1 MSRDVVI
8 FREFLVNLIVKNGD
22 MERILAHSIP
32 KDVNGFGTLACRK
45 SNL

>member
-8 FREFLVNLIVKNGD
+8 FREFLVNLIKNGD

-32 KDVNGFGTLACRK
+32 KDVNGFGTLAYRK